1 MTDPLTPYLAIQK
14 YLEVLESVQKA
25 LGFESAS
32 EPKQVFDPE
41 LEDELIELETLEPD
55 LEIGSGIDTWT
66 AEQQTEEKSY
76 LTQLKAE
83 NMKMRTDNYQK
94 FLQSQ
99 AYFAQSKALFA
110 ASQAKFSARRQD
122 RRKQPSLRSQ

>member
-1 MTDPLTPYLAIQK
+1 MK

-55 LEIGSGIDTWT
+55 LEIGSGIDTPPSFCKNDTWT